1 MQLLAFREPSGRVF
15 IIDEIHA
22 LPPLAEGYE
31 WTMVVQ
37 PDRDQPAP
45 STPEQSTSADV
56 PATASPDA
64 SPPGVPGIFDIALQ
78 VLTPRPGQTPEE
90 RGLELL
96 GMLPADLRRNLAKL
110 LRVIMPPTLPP
121 FPRG

>member
-37 PDRDQPAP
+37 PDRDPPGSNIPDQPTA
-45 STPEQSTSADV
+45 TAV
-56 PATASPDA
+56 PAAATASPA
-64 SPPGVPGIFDIALQ
+64 KTPGIFDVALQ
-78 VLTPRPGQTPEE
+78 LLTPRPGQTPEE
-90 RGLELL
+90 RGLELIA
-96 GMLPADLRRNLAKL
+96 MLPADLRRDLTRL
-110 LRVIMPPTLPP
+110 LRVFLPRTLPP
-121 FPRG
+121 FPQG

>member
-31 WTMVVQ
+31 WTMVIQ
-37 PDRDQPAP
+37 PERDQPEP
-45 STPEQSTSADV
+45 NTPEQPASANV
-56 PATASPDA
+56 PATGPAK
-64 SPPGVPGIFDIALQ
+64 VPGIFDLALHL
-78 VLTPRPGQTPEE
+78 LTPKPGQTPEQ
-90 RGLELL
+90 RGQELI
-96 GMLPADLRRNLAKL
+96 GMLPADVRRDLTKL
-110 LRVIMPPTLPP
+110 LRIILPPTLPL